1 MKIITNNPLVQVEY
15 PELTEFHDTGVR
27 DIMLKVRN
35 YIHLGAELVSHP
47 VTGSLPPGE
56 NPYKSIVIKE
66 ADENTGITTDFFS
79 LTLIENAINQL
90 PENPESNVMYD
101 TGTLDDFQTIDI
113 DLIKSCIQKYNL

>member
-1 MKIITNNPLVQVEY
+1 MVQEEY
-15 PELTEFHDTGVR
+15 PGLTEFLDTGVKE
-27 DIMLKVRN
+27 IMHKVRN

-66 ADENTGITTDFFS
+66 APENTGITTDFFS

-90 PENPESNVMYD
+90 PENLENTTVYD
-101 TGTLDDFQTIDI
+101 TGTLNDFQTIDF
-113 DLIKSCIQKYNL
+113 DLIKSSIQKYTL